1 MQSAVCWDESYDL
14 CLELFNT
21 AAETEKN
28 VGCYTRSAEFVEAI
42 HNNAKELHHR
52 STAFTI
58 EIDIL
63 AIQGNI
69 KESVQLGFKVLRTLG
84 IKFPRKFNIV
94 DVLKEL
100 LGVKVKLGRRKLQ
113 DLSSLPKIEDENIL
127 LSLSIMNQIV
137 VNAFIL
143 GDVYKEMYVA
153 ICLRMFRFTL
163 SHGISKLHSPLAF
176 VVWGSLNAIL
186 GNLNISL
193 EAERLAFH
201 IIDKYNLESIRGA
214 TIITSYGFNHFWREK
229 LDSDARN
236 EFLYAYR
243 ITMSNGQINVAQL
256 RFLAWVVTALYLED
270 TISDVHP
277 KVRNVLGEMQEYDSK
292 ISLIFLLPM

>member
-1 MQSAVCWDESYDL
+1 LIAADNLNRAVNLVDYSGDRLYLVELNLNAAKRAINNSAFLLAAYYLRIAVDLIMQSEVCWDESYAL
-14 CLELFNT
+14 CLELFNCV
-21 AAETEKN
+21 AETEKN
-28 VGCYTRSAEFVEAI
+28 VGRYTRSAEFVEAI

-69 KESVQLGFKVLRTLG
+69 KESVQIGLKVLGTLG

-94 DVLKEL
+94 AVLKKL
-100 LGVKVKLGRRKLQ
+100 PGVKVKLGRRKLQ
-113 DLSSLPKIEDENIL
+113 DLSSLPEIEDENIL

-143 GDVYKEMYVA
+143 CDVYKEIYVA

-186 GNLNISL
+186 GNLNL
-193 EAERLAFH
+193 
-201 IIDKYNLESIRGA
+201 
-214 TIITSYGFNHFWREK
+214 
-229 LDSDARN
+229 
-236 EFLYAYR
+236 
-243 ITMSNGQINVAQL
+243 
-256 RFLAWVVTALYLED
+256 
-270 TISDVHP
+270 
-277 KVRNVLGEMQEYDSK
+277 
-292 ISLIFLLPM
+292 